1 VPDPALPRLEPVG
14 RPAAD
19 APAVVVVLHGGR
31 ATSRESGERRRLTY
45 WRMLPFAR
53 DLAGAGLP
61 VFVLRYRFRGWN
73 APVRDPLR
81 DAQWALDELNRRYPG
96 TPVVLVGHSMGGRAA
111 LAAAGAPN
119 VSAVCALAPWLD
131 GSDPVRQLAGRTVL
145 IAHGDRE
152 RWTDPAASYAYAV
165 RAKAVTS
172 RVVRFTLAGAGHLMI
187 TRGRDWTTLVRRFV
201 LGAAG
206 IEPMDP
212 RFTKAFTQ
220 PSPEGLAIPLATA
233 DRSGAHR

>member
-14 RPAAD
+14 HPASDGA
-19 APAVVVVLHGGR
+19 AVLVLHGGR
-31 ATSRESGERRRLTY
+31 SASHESGERRRLTY

-53 DLAGAGLP
+53 DAARAGLP
-61 VFVLRYRFRGWN
+61 VFMLRYRFRGWN
-73 APVRDPLR
+73 APVRDALR
-81 DAQWALDELNRRYPG
+81 DARWALDELHRRYPG

-111 LAAAGAPN
+111 LGAAGAPN

-131 GSDPVRQLAGRTVL
+131 GSDPVHQLAGRAVL

-152 RWTDPAASYAYAV
+152 RWTDPSASYAYAV

-172 RVVRFTLAGAGHLMI
+172 KVARFTVPGAGHFMI
-187 TRGRDWTTLVRRFV
+187 TRRRAWAGLVRSFV

-206 IEPMDP
+206 TEPMDP
-212 RFTKAFTQ
+212 RFTNAFTQ
-220 PSPEGLAIPLATA
+220 PSPEGLAIPLAAT
-233 DRSGAHR
+233 DRCGVHR